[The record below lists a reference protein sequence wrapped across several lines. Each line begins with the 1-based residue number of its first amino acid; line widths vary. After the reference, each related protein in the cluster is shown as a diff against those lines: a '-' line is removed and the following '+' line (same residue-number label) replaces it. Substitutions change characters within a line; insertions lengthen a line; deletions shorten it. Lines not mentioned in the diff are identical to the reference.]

1 MSFRKRYFFFDIDG
15 TLIPSSES
23 PEIPA
28 SARKGIDELRR
39 QGHFCCLATGRSEYM
54 SRELCQKL
62 GFDNLVCDGGY
73 GLVLEGRYLGTQP
86 LDREKCLRL
95 AEECDRLG
103 YAWAVSPDNNDIR
116 LTRDTRFV
124 ELSKNHY
131 MRTVVKE
138 DLDLTVYPEILK
150 MYVGCPPAEVDRIAM
165 LKELPWTRDQDMYL
179 FVEPA
184 DKAAG
189 IRRVMD
195 HYGAP
200 YEDVV
205 VFGDQRNDLSMF
217 YPEEWTCIAMGNAC
231 DEVKARATFV
241 TRDVTDD
248 GIAYALQHFGWI
260 DASEGEC

>member
-15 TLIPSSES
+15 TLIVSSEQ
-23 PEIPA
+23 PEIPP
-28 SARKGIDELRR
+28 SARAAIDELRR
-39 QGHFCCLATGRSEYM
+39 RGHFCALATGRSEYM
-54 SRELCQKL
+54 SRDLCREL
-62 GFDNLVCDGGY
+62 GFDNLVSDGGN
-73 GLVLEGRYLGTQP
+73 GLTLEGKFLGIRP
-86 LDREKCLRL
+86 LDKEKCILL

-116 LTRDTRFV
+116 LTRDQRFV

-131 MRTVVKE
+131 MRTLVQE
-138 DLDLTVYPEILK
+138 DLDMRAMPQILK
-150 MYVGCPPAEVDRIAM
+150 MYIGCKPGEEHRISM
-165 LKELPWTRDQDMYL
+165 MSQVPWTRDQDLYA

-184 DKAAG
+184 DKAGG

-200 YEDVV
+200 YSDVV

-231 DEVKARATFV
+231 EEVKARATFV
-241 TRDVTDD
+241 TRDVDDD
-248 GIAYALQHFGWI
+248 GLAYGLRYFGWI
-260 DASEGEC
+260 D